1 MVQVKLSDWFN
12 ERPIWL
18 RDAAKRLLEND
29 SLGEQD
35 YEKLKTLCLQEVEGL
50 CKSSECAL
58 PENAFDSIN
67 ANKLKLVSIGD
78 VQGINA
84 LAPKVPL
91 QFGKGNLAVVYGQN
105 GAGKS
110 GYVRILKHACGAR
123 HPGILH
129 PNVYSTESV
138 QQKCSIEYEKDDE
151 SIHQEWEASSGFLPD
166 LKSVDIFDASCGK
179 VYVTAENE
187 VTYEPPVLSFFSEL
201 ISVCEDISSK
211 LDAEAGKLL
220 SKLPDLPSD
229 YSSTLAG
236 QWYGKLSIQ
245 TKEED
250 VTKYCSWLD
259 EDEQKIVELQKRFA
273 EKAPAERAEQ
283 IRKQQ
288 QHIKSLIKDTE
299 KYVDQLSDDNCR
311 RIISAKKKAILHQKT
326 ATAAADKVFSGA
338 PLEGVGSEVWMR
350 LWEHA
355 RKYSQEL
362 AYGGR
367 DFPYVD
373 AESRCVLCHQPLSEE
388 AKARIVSFEEFVKG
402 AAQKEAD
409 VAQEEFDKALK
420 SISEVPT
427 IENLKTKADA
437 AGLTQG
443 VEPFEL
449 NGLYSALHTRKELL
463 AKAEK
468 LEDLDA
474 LPQCKEWIAEAEKQ
488 ISESEKIAKQYD
500 EDSKADNR
508 PEMKAQLSEL
518 QARKWMS
525 QQRKSID
532 EELKRLKAIQ
542 KLQSAKKLTNTRAL
556 STKKG
561 ELAETL
567 ITDAFVER
575 FNKELENLGAN
586 HIEIELIKS
595 KVTKGKVLHRLRLL
609 DSNIDSPDDV
619 LSEGEHRIVALAAF
633 LADVTGKKQPA
644 PFVFDDPISSLDQ
657 PFEEAVVQRLVE
669 LSQERQV
676 IVLTH
681 RLSLLGMVQDYAK
694 KAGIKPEVVC
704 IRKEKWGTGEP
715 SDTSLSTQRTDK
727 ALNSLIN
734 DRLPKAR
741 KLLKEHGQVVYDP
754 CAKGLCSEF
763 RILIERMVEY
773 DLLVDIV
780 QRYRRDIKTMN
791 KIDKLAKINESDC
804 KIFDAMMTKYSRY
817 EHSQPIEAP
826 ITMPSPDDLETDF
839 KALKAWRDEFTNRP
853 ISVGGDA

>member
-1 MVQVKLSDWFN
+1 MAQVKLSDWFN

-29 SLGEQD
+29 SLGDQD
-35 YEKLKTLCLQEVEGL
+35 YEEFKTLCLQEVGGL
-50 CKSSECAL
+50 CKSAECTL

-129 PNVYSTESV
+129 PNAYRTESV
-138 QQKCSIEYEKDDE
+138 RQKCSIEYEKDDV
-151 SIHQEWEASSGFLPD
+151 SFHQEWEASSGFLPD

-220 SKLPDLPSD
+220 SKLPDHPSD
-229 YSSTLAG
+229 YSSTPAG

-250 VTKYCSWLD
+250 VTKYCSWSD
-259 EDEQKIVELQKRFA
+259 EDEQKNVELQKRLA
-273 EKAPAERAEQ
+273 EKAPAERAKQ

-299 KYVDQLSDDNCR
+299 KYVGQLSDDNCR
-311 RIISAKKKAILHQKT
+311 RIISAKNKAILHQKT
-326 ATAAADKVFSGA
+326 AEAAADKVFSGA
-338 PLEGVGSEVWMR
+338 PLEGVGSEIWMR

-355 RKYSQEL
+355 RIYSQEL
-362 AYGGR
+362 AYVGR

-373 AESRCVLCHQPLSEE
+373 TESRCVLCHQPLSEE

-409 VAQEEFDKALK
+409 AAQEKFVKALK

-443 VEPFEL
+443 VEPFPL
-449 NGLYSALHTRKELL
+449 NRLYSALHTRKELL

-474 LPQCKEWIAEAEKQ
+474 LPQCKEWIAQAEKQ
-488 ISESEKIAKQYD
+488 ISESEKVATQYD
-500 EDSKADNR
+500 EDSGTDNR
-508 PEMKAQLSEL
+508 PELGAQLSEL
-518 QARKWMS
+518 QAKKWLS

-542 KLQSAKKLTNTRAL
+542 KLQSAKRLTNTRAL

-567 ITDAFVER
+567 ITDAFVKR

-633 LADVTGKKQPA
+633 LADVTGENCPA

-657 PFEEAVVQRLVE
+657 DFEEAVVQRLVA
-669 LSQERQV
+669 LSQKRQV

-681 RLSLLGMVQDYAK
+681 RLSLLGLVQDYAE
-694 KAGIKPEVVC
+694 KASVKPEIVC
-704 IRKEKWGTGEP
+704 IRKEAWGTGNP
-715 SDTSLSTQRTDK
+715 GDTPLFAKKPEK
-727 ALNSLIN
+727 ALNALLNGGLS
-734 DRLPKAR
+734 KAR
-741 KLLKEHGQVVYDP
+741 KLLGDHGQEVYDP
-754 CAKGLCSEF
+754 YAKALCSDF
-763 RILIERMVEY
+763 RILVERMVECN
-773 DLLVDIV
+773 LLADVV
-780 QRYRRDIKTMN
+780 QRYRRAINTLG

-804 KIFDAMMTKYSRY
+804 KFFDAMMTKYSRY
-817 EHSQPIEAP
+817 EHAQPIEAP
-826 ITMPSPDDLETDF
+826 VTMPSPDDLETDF
-839 KALKAWRDEFTNRP
+839 KALKAWHDEFINRP
-853 ISVGGDA
+853 ISI